1 MPRKIQIAVIGD
13 SRPSAEVA
21 GWAEEVGRLIAQ
33 HDAVVV
39 CGGLG
44 GVMAA
49 AARGAAQKNGLSV
62 GILPTYESTTA
73 APGISIVIPSGL
85 GHARNMLVAASGDAV
100 IALPGATGTL
110 SEIALALTLGKSVI
124 AIRAWSYIYGV
135 SVVQTPQEAVQQAL
149 RAAKIE
155 KRS

>member
-1 MPRKIQIAVIGD
+1 MLRKIQIAVIGD
-13 SRPSAEVA
+13 SQPSAEVA

-49 AARGAAQKNGLSV
+49 AARGAAQNNGISV
-62 GILPTYESTTA
+62 GILPTYEATTA
-73 APGISIVIPSGL
+73 APGISIAIPSGL
-85 GHARNMLVAASGDAV
+85 GHARNMLVVASGDAV

-110 SEIALALTLGKSVI
+110 SEIALALTLGKTVI
-124 AIRAWSYIYGV
+124 AIRAWSHIQGV

-149 RAAKIE
+149 LSIGGN
-155 KRS
+155 